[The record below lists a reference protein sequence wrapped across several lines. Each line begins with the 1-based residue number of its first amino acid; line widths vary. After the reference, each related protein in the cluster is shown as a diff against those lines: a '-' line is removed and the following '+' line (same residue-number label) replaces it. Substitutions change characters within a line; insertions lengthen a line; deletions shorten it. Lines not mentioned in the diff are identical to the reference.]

1 MFWPIS
7 MFAQDISEQVNIK
20 EYDFS
25 GFNVNGLE
33 IGDYNKLYS
42 EQDIIDAFGQPY
54 SISFDPG
61 LGYLYDFGEDISED
75 KTDTQ
80 GILKN
85 GRIHTVGLSFLRG
98 YFNDDSCG
106 PIPAIDIWD
115 RNSCIVNGF
124 IRVGDNVDKIKQM
137 GGRCIEYDYGDSSR
151 FAGELIWCP
160 SGWGNADWIVCPK
173 FYFDSNRKIVLISIW
188 VY

>member
-1 MFWPIS
+1 MSELLQLTFWATFLSAAVRTAIPILC
-7 MFAQDISEQVNIK
+7 A
-20 EYDFS
+20 
-25 GFNVNGLE
+25 
-33 IGDYNKLYS
+33 
-42 EQDIIDAFGQPY
+42 
-54 SISFDPG
+54 SI
-61 LGYLYDFGEDISED
+61 GEDISED